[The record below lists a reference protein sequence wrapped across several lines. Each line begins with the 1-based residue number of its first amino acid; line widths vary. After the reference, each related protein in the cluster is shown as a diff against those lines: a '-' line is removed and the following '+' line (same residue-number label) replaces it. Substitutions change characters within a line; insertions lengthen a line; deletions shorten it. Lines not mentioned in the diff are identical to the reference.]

1 MSLTPATLPRH
12 ELIGLPV
19 RVADASDSGM
29 TGIAGRVVA
38 ETTSTLTI
46 CGHREGAAG
55 GEPRVRQVPKRGTTF
70 EFVLTDEAADG
81 ESPPTE
87 GARKGSGTAFK
98 LATDSVVAGESVAHV
113 TVDGARLHARPAERT
128 ETRSDSTWR

>member
-1 MSLTPATLPRH
+1 MSLTPASLPRH
-12 ELIGLPV
+12 ELVGLPV

-38 ETTSTLTI
+38 ETTSTLSI
-46 CGHREGAAG
+46 RGHREGAAG

-81 ESPPTE
+81 ASPPTG

-98 LATDSVVAGESVAHV
+98 LAADSVAAGESVVLV
-113 TVDGARLHARPAERT
+113 TVDGARLHAHPGERT
-128 ETRSDSTWR
+128 EMRSDSTWR